1 MLSMSITWDLVAR
14 GLARI
19 EVSDEHATTV
29 LAAATTSYAPE
40 DLLDA
45 AYDMLCCGED
55 ECRFVFET
63 STTAYAWLFA
73 RTRGEVAI
81 RILRL
86 PSWDASDEVG
96 VEVWASSQTADAL
109 ADATITCFQK
119 LAARYDEPEYFERWH
134 EPFPGE
140 HLKRLESVFANRQ
153 KAKKSGGW
161 WCF

>member
-1 MLSMSITWDLVAR
+1 MPSMSITWDLVAT

-19 EVSDEHATTV
+19 EISDERATTV
-29 LAAATTSYAPE
+29 LDAATTSYAPE

-45 AYDMLCCGED
+45 VYDMVCCGED
-55 ECRFVFET
+55 GWRFVFET
-63 STTAYAWLFA
+63 PTTAHAWLFR

-81 RILRL
+81 RILSL
-86 PSWDASDEVG
+86 PSWDASDGVG
-96 VEVWASSQTADAL
+96 VEVWASNQTVDAL

-119 LAARYDEPEYFERWH
+119 LAGRYGEPEYFEMWR

-140 HLKRLESVFANRQ
+140 HLKRLESVFADRQ
-153 KAKKSGGW
+153 KARESGGW